1 MIIRISFFPKQ
12 YPVYIS
18 YHKIKKE
25 EYDLLLYI
33 FNEIT
38 LDNFISNEQFSN
50 GNSDID
56 IIEDEEIIEKYLDN
70 YGSYQFNLL
79 GHIFSIYGNQ
89 LDHNNDKLLET
100 RTVKCYSDTE
110 ESSELKTLEAIKI
123 K

>member
-1 MIIRISFFPKQ
+1 MIIRISFFPRL

-38 LDNFISNEQFSN
+38 LDNFIGNEQFSN
-50 GNSDID
+50 SNSDID
-56 IIEDEEIIEKYLDN
+56 IIDDIEIIETYLDK
-70 YGSYQFNLL
+70 YGNYQFNLL
-79 GHIFSIYGNQ
+79 NHIFKIYGNQ
-89 LDHNNDKLLET
+89 LEHNSDKLLE
-100 RTVKCYSDTE
+100 RRALNSYSDTE
-110 ESSELKTLEAIKI
+110 ESSELKTLEQIKL